1 MHRIEDL
8 YALVDELPVPVAA
21 TTIDGDR
28 VVHLNDAFARAFG
41 RDPAAISGGSAFE
54 LHFDPAERQPLLD
67 RLEAGES
74 VEATLRGP
82 GDAPRAVEIV
92 ARRVEAE
99 GGPVL
104 LQAFHDVGPLKQAQ
118 RALHERVR
126 EMEEMARFPEMN
138 PGPVCRMRLDGTIIL
153 ANAAARRT
161 FGHAGLKGR
170 SWLEVCPG
178 MTPDLWD
185 QVIIE
190 AALVHRETTI
200 GDTVISFTIAH
211 EAGSGDVFA
220 YGTDVTELKNAE
232 RALAAQ
238 TAELV
243 EMARFPEMNPGP
255 VCRLD
260 LDGCV
265 VLANKAARRFFDCD
279 SLKGR
284 SWLDLCPGVDET
296 LWQKMVGSEEGL
308 VLEAKV
314 GSRQMVFTHTPRVG
328 DSIFVFG
335 SDITDQ
341 KTAEVALRQSEKMA
355 TLGTLAAGVAHELNN
370 PAAAAQRGAEQLEA
384 AFAALQA
391 AYMAISAAALPERF
405 TAALAELDAEAHQA
419 ALTSR
424 RMDPMVRSDQEVSIE
439 EWLER
444 SGASEAWDVAPAL
457 VEMGLDEERLQ
468 AFPETF
474 GEQAGAVANWLSRA
488 YTVYRLLH
496 EIRHGAGRLS
506 EIVGALKAYS
516 YLGQAPVKNVDVNE
530 GIRNTLV
537 ILRNKLKRGT
547 EVRDELDDALP
558 RIEAY
563 GSELNQVW
571 TNLIDNAA
579 DALDGTGTIKI
590 RSSASNGWIR
600 VDIEDDGPG
609 IPPEAQPRV
618 FDAFFTTKPPG
629 KGTGL
634 GLNTAYKIVVSKH
647 GGRISLDSEPGR
659 TLFVVELPTSL
670 PADAAKEE

>member
-1 MHRIEDL
+1 MRQIEDL
-8 YALVDELPVPVAA
+8 YDLVDQIPVPVAV
-21 TTIDGDR
+21 TTVDGDR
-28 VVHLNDAFARAFG
+28 VVRLNGAFVRIFG
-41 RDPAAISGGSAFE
+41 RDPSAISGGPAFE
-54 LHFDPAERQPLLD
+54 IHFDPAERQPLLA
-67 RLEAGES
+67 RLEAGET
-74 VEATLRGP
+74 VEATLRGSD
-82 GDAPRAVEIV
+82 DAPRPVEIV
-92 ARRVEAE
+92 AQRAEAE
-99 GGPVL
+99 GDPVL
-104 LQAFHDVGPLKQAQ
+104 VQAFHDVGPLKRTQ
-118 RALHERVR
+118 RALHERAR

-138 PGPVCRMRLDGTIIL
+138 PGPVCRMKLDGTIIL
-153 ANAAARRT
+153 ANVAARRI
-161 FGHAGLKGR
+161 FGHAALKGR

-178 MTPDLWD
+178 MTPDIWD
-185 QVIIE
+185 QVITR
-190 AALVHRETTI
+190 ATPVHHETPI
-200 GDTVISFTIAH
+200 ADAVISFTIAH
-211 EAGSGDVFA
+211 QAGSGDVFA
-220 YGTDVTELKNAE
+220 YGTDVTELKRAE
-232 RALAAQ
+232 RTLSAQ

-284 SWLDLCPGVDET
+284 SWLDLCPGVDAA
-296 LWQKMVGSEEGL
+296 LWGKMLSSEEGL

-335 SDITDQ
+335 SDVTDQ

-370 PAAAAQRGAEQLEA
+370 PAAATQRGAEQLEA
-384 AFAALQA
+384 AFAALQT
-391 AYMAISAAALPERF
+391 AYTTISAAALPERF
-405 TAALAELDAEAHQA
+405 AAALTELDAEAHKA
-419 ALTSR
+419 ALVSR
-424 RMDPMVRSDQEVSIE
+424 TLDPVVRSDREVSIE
-439 EWLER
+439 GWLE
-444 SGASEAWDVAPAL
+444 GLGTPEAWDVAPAL
-457 VEMGLDEERLQ
+457 VELGFEDERLE
-468 AFPETF
+468 AFPEIF
-474 GEQAGAVANWLSRA
+474 GDQAGAVAIWLSRA
-488 YTVYRLLH
+488 YTVYRLLY

-530 GIRNTLV
+530 GIRSTLV
-537 ILRNKLKRGT
+537 ILRNKLKRGI
-547 EVRDELDDALP
+547 EVRDELDDDLP
-558 RIEAY
+558 PIEAY
-563 GSELNQVW
+563 GGDLNQVW

-579 DALDGTGTIKI
+579 DALDGSGTIRI
-590 RSSASNGWIR
+590 RSSSANGWVR

-609 IPPEAQPRV
+609 IPLEIQSRV

-634 GLNTAYKIVVSKH
+634 GLNTAYNIVVKKH
-647 GGRISLDSEPGR
+647 GGRIALDSEPGR
-659 TLFVVELPTSL
+659 TIFVVELPTTL